1 MAFVNNLPSKSGKP
15 RSDSTQDRWNIEFT
29 NTVNSKT
36 KTVFDLTR
44 YKDFVSKGDK
54 WGHGVINYLQSFRP
68 NFIDVFIS
76 NKRTEGGNINYDI
89 YLPDN
94 HNWGLHEFFVISY
107 TGNARK
113 FTATNY
119 INKPASRKTLEEM
132 VHIAN
137 AGGHA
142 NYINDMP
149 AYVCH
154 VRDYKQQLSFYHDVY
169 DTYLNNEYIDT
180 IRDAGENKI
189 TFSGFKS
196 EIYTR
201 YIFSN
206 GEDGYVDT
214 SFGHTIDIPASL
226 RNDPNAWVRFIKN
239 SESESLERTNTFL
252 RESQK
257 IPFNAIKRIKGSY
270 NLGYVY
276 GGTYPLRDVRWGTF
290 DPNNNW
296 YIINLNGSRSGS
308 NVTLR
313 IRYIGNNYIER
324 VVVKNNNT
332 TYTNVS
338 GRATDGWS
346 QVTVN
351 CPDKGLV
358 LELYSGGRKIE
369 AAIHVD

>member
-36 KTVFDLTR
+36 KTIFDLTR

-54 WGHGVINYLQSFRP
+54 WGHGVINYLQSFRG
-68 NFIDVFIS
+68 NFNSVGMMDI
-76 NKRTEGGNINYDI
+76 RTEGNNINYNI
-89 YLPDN
+89 YLEDTKT
-94 HNWGLHEFFVISY
+94 WGLQEFFVISFI
-107 TGNARK
+107 GGVRK
-113 FTATNY
+113 FTSTRY
-119 INKPASRKTLEEM
+119 ISKSGIKRWDEM
-132 VHIAN
+132 VHIDN

-142 NYINDMP
+142 NYINDLP
-149 AYVCH
+149 LYVCF
-154 VRDYKQQLSFYHDVY
+154 VNNYKQQLGLYFDVY
-169 DTYLNNEYIDT
+169 NSNINNEYIDT
-180 IRDAGENKI
+180 VRDAGENKI
-189 TFSGFKS
+189 TFSGFKDN
-196 EIYTR
+196 IYTR

-214 SFGHTIDIPASL
+214 IFGHTIEIPASL
-226 RNDPNAWVRFIKN
+226 RNDPNAWVQFIKN
-239 SESESLERTNTFL
+239 PESESLERVNPFL

-276 GGTYPLRDVRWGTF
+276 GGKHPLSEVRWGEF

-296 YIINLNGSRSGS
+296 YIINLRGSRSGS

-313 IRYIGNNYIER
+313 IRYIGNNYIEK

-358 LELYSGGRKIE
+358 LELFSGGRKIE
-369 AAIHVD
+369 TAIHVD